1 MSNVKLVF
9 KYAFKDLLRHK
20 TRTFVGILGITVSIS
35 LLALILFLSD
45 SISVTF
51 IEYLSI
57 NAGQQDL
64 NVRVRHYNDE
74 PENRSNYFEFQEIVD
89 KIKDEVEEIDG
100 LIPRMSLYGNV
111 NFSKGYETQELA
123 NARRWVRISG
133 IDFELENQ
141 LEFGS
146 FIKPGTNDLL
156 ELSSLPVNH
165 CAIYYGLNEDIK
177 YAENDTIEIR
187 MGFWHGNEYYNQVRN
202 FTIDAIFDFQLKWPV
217 EYTFSPLIVVDI
229 ATIYETFGNETFYGK
244 SDELILTLKKGQ
256 NIYDARDIEG
266 SENRVKKIAGEVQL
280 LIGLKEYDIDSPKV
294 EILGFSELFSVGLT
308 IIFVFVSMISMLISG
323 VLING
328 ILKTSV
334 EERIREFGIFRTL
347 GATKKYNLVI
357 VLTQGLL
364 LCNFGTILGIILAQ
378 LATQYVVLPIA
389 GAAVAQSIPGLAGN
403 ITFATTMWSILISYM
418 IGLSVGIVV
427 SISPALKVMKLQ
439 LIESI
444 HPYRK
449 EDVLYK
455 LQKRAS
461 VNYKLLIVGGILTVN
476 AALVLFVLPR
486 IMNSGDLSLF
496 AGTLIALLLIFLIGM
511 TLAGLGILPLIL
523 RIFIRFFQLFTKKL
537 APVYRIF
544 IFRYARRNS
553 STIITFAF
561 TFSFVI
567 FTSSVFAYLGNQGVV
582 SANLNY
588 GADLVIETKG
598 WYEPEGISSGG
609 GLFGGGGGGFL
620 SISSDPPKTSQ
631 EEEFSVNPNR
641 ILTSDFKE
649 ELLKKEGIERIST
662 VLASPY
668 QLTQIY
674 SEEGKEFTA
683 TIGDLAGI
691 TSLDISLIGI
701 DEIYPSTIKIEY
713 LEFTQGD
720 ITTSFEHLFEEQ
732 EIPGCIISEAI
743 SLSLDLF
750 LGDLVKMEIQRG
762 DESEIYTFRIA
773 GVAAAMPGFLGTFSR
788 MVATANMGGV
798 MISQEVYMSIMDIP
812 PIPYLDKI
820 FIQLNQ
826 VAQRASQ
833 SILTQIKR
841 ENEGVY
847 DFDIIS
853 LKAEV
858 SQSELFFTLISVFFS
873 ITLQATVVICL
884 FGLLS
889 SSYSTIIE
897 RKKEIGIIR
906 TLGLK
911 GKEISRLFT
920 IESLI
925 IMLSSGTVGVLVGW
939 TTGLLLSVSM
949 NLTSGLPNIPQFP
962 LTDMLFVFGLSII
975 FTLIGMKILLNKSR
989 KKKIVDIYR
998 ETM

>member
-1 MSNVKLVF
+1 IKLVF

-20 TRTFVGILGITVSIS
+20 TRTFVGALGITVSIS

-45 SISVTF
+45 SVSVTF
-51 IEYLSI
+51 IDYLSI
-57 NAGQQDL
+57 DAGQQDF
-64 NVRVRHYNDE
+64 NIQIRHYNGE
-74 PENRSNYFEFQEIVD
+74 PENRSNYYDYNSLINTLQNEVDEI
-89 KIKDEVEEIDG
+89 ESY
-100 LIPRMSLYGNV
+100 IPRMNLWGNI
-111 NFSKGYETQELA
+111 NISKGFETQELA
-123 NARRWVRISG
+123 NEERSVLISG

-141 LEFGS
+141 LKFGS
-146 FIKPGTNDLL
+146 FIKPGSNELL
-156 ELSSLPVNH
+156 ELSSLPSNN
-165 CAIYYGLNEDIK
+165 CAIYYGLNDEIK

-187 MGFWHGNEYYNQVRN
+187 MGFWHGDQYFYSVRN
-202 FTIDAIFDFQLKWPV
+202 FTIDRIFDFQLKWPIV
-217 EYTFSPLIVVDI
+217 YTFRPLIVVDI
-229 ATIYETFGNETFYGK
+229 NTIYEIFGNETFNGK
-244 SDELILTLKKGQ
+244 CNELILTLKKDQ
-256 NIYDARDIEG
+256 NIYDARDITG
-266 SENRVKKIAGEVQL
+266 SENRVKKIAGEIQL
-280 LIGLKEYDIDSPKV
+280 LIGLKEYYIDSPKV
-294 EILGFSELFSVGLT
+294 DILGFSEWFSVGLT

-347 GATKKYNLVI
+347 GATKKYNLII

-378 LATQYVVLPIA
+378 LTTEYAVLPIA
-389 GAAVAQSIPGLAGN
+389 GALVAQSIPGLAGN
-403 ITFATTMWSILISYM
+403 ITFSTTIWSIILSYM

-427 SISPALKVMKLQ
+427 SISPALRVMKLQ

-461 VNYKLLIVGGILTVN
+461 INYKLLLVGGILTVN
-476 AALVLFVLPR
+476 AAFVLFVLPR
-486 IMNSGDLSLF
+486 ILNSGDTALF
-496 AGTLIALLLIFLIGM
+496 SGTLITLLLIFLIGM
-511 TLAGLGILPLIL
+511 TLAGLAILPLIL
-523 RIFIRFFQLFTKKL
+523 RFFIRFFQIFTKKI
-537 APVYRIF
+537 APVYKIF

-567 FTSSVFAYLGNQGVV
+567 FTSSVFSFLGNNGVV

-598 WYEPEGISSGG
+598 WYEPEEAESF
-609 GLFGGGGGGFL
+609 GLFGGGGGFL
-620 SISSDPPKTSQ
+620 SVSSNPLKTSQ
-631 EEEFSVNPNR
+631 ENGFSVDPNR
-641 ILTSDFKE
+641 ILTVDFKE
-649 ELLKKEGIERIST
+649 ELLKIDGVERISS
-662 VLASPY
+662 VIASPFH
-668 QLTQIY
+668 LTQIY

-683 TIGDLAGI
+683 TIGDLAAI
-691 TSLDISLIGI
+691 TTLDVSLIGI
-701 DEIYPSTIKIEY
+701 DDVYPSTIKIEY
-713 LEFTQGD
+713 VEFTQGD
-720 ITTSFEHLFEEQ
+720 ISSFSHLFEDQ
-732 EIPGCIISEAI
+732 EIPECIISEAI
-743 SLSLDLF
+743 SLSLDMY
-750 LGDLVKMEIQRG
+750 LGDMIQMEINRG
-762 DESEIYTFRIA
+762 DESEIYKFKIA
-773 GVAAAMPGFLGTFSR
+773 GVAAAMPGFMGKFARS
-788 MVATANMGGV
+788 AASANMGGV
-798 MISQEVYMSIMDIP
+798 MISQDIYMSIMDIP

-820 FIQLNQ
+820 FVQLNLN
-826 VAQRASQ
+826 SQ
-833 SILTQIKR
+833 SASNEILEQVKD
-841 ENEGVY
+841 ENEGNY

-853 LKAEV
+853 LSAEIN
-858 SQSELFFTLISVFFS
+858 QQQLFFTIINIFFT
-873 ITLQATVVICL
+873 ITLDATIIICL

-911 GKEISRLFT
+911 GKEIGRMFT

-939 TTGLLLSVSM
+939 TTSLLLSVSM
-949 NLTSGLPNIPQFP
+949 NLTSGLPNVPVFP
-962 LTDMLFVFGLSII
+962 FSDMIFVFTLSIV
-975 FTLIGMKILLNKSR
+975 FTLIGMKVLLKKSR

>member
-1 MSNVKLVF
+1 MPNVKLVF

-20 TRTFVGILGITVSIS
+20 TRTFVGILGITVSIA

-57 NAGQQDL
+57 DSGQQDL
-64 NVRVRHYNDE
+64 NIQVRHYNGE
-74 PENRSNYFEFQEIVD
+74 PENRSDYFEFQNLVD
-89 KIKDEVEEIDG
+89 KIQNEVEEIEG
-100 LIPRMSLYGNV
+100 FIPRMNVWGNV
-111 NFSKGYETQELA
+111 NLSKGVETQELA
-123 NARRWVRISG
+123 NARRWVQISG
-133 IDFELENQ
+133 IDFGRENQ

-146 FIKPGTNDLL
+146 FIKPDTNELL

-165 CAIYYGLNEDIK
+165 CAIYYGLNNEIK

-187 MGFWHGNEYYNQVRN
+187 MGFWHGDQYYYSVRN
-202 FTIDAIFDFQLKWPV
+202 FTIDSIFDFQLKWPV
-217 EYTFSPLIVVDI
+217 QYTNRPLIVVDI
-229 ATIYETFGNETFYGK
+229 DTLYDTFGNNTFNGRCN
-244 SDELILTLKKGQ
+244 ELILTLKKGY

-266 SENRVKKIAGEVQL
+266 SETRVKKIAGKVQL

-294 EILGFSELFSVGLT
+294 EILGYSELFSVGLT

-347 GATKKYNLVI
+347 GATKKYNLII

-364 LCNFGTILGIILAQ
+364 LCNSGTILGIILAQ
-378 LATQYVVLPIA
+378 LATEFVVLPIA
-389 GAAVAQSIPGLAGN
+389 GTVVAQSIPGLAGN
-403 ITFATTMWSILISYM
+403 ITFSTTIWSILISYM
-418 IGLSVGIVV
+418 IGISVGIVV

-455 LQKRAS
+455 LKKRAS
-461 VNYKLLIVGGILTVN
+461 INYKLLIVGGILTVN

-486 IMNSGDLSLF
+486 ILNSGDLSLF

-523 RIFIRFFQLFTKKL
+523 RLFIKFFQLFSKKL
-537 APVYRIF
+537 SPVYRIF

-553 STIITFAF
+553 STIMTFAF

-567 FTSSVFAYLGNQGVV
+567 FTSSVFSYLGNQGVV
-582 SANLNY
+582 AANLDY

-598 WYEPEGISSGG
+598 WVEPEEAESF
-609 GLFGGGGGGFL
+609 GLFGGGGGEFL
-620 SISSDPPKTSQ
+620 SESSNPPKTSQ
-631 EEEFSVNPNR
+631 DNGFSVNPNR
-641 ILTSDFKE
+641 ILTSNFKD
-649 ELLKKEGIERIST
+649 ELLKKEGIERISS
-662 VLASPY
+662 VLASPFH
-668 QLTQIY
+668 LTQIY

-683 TIGDLAGI
+683 KIGDLASI
-691 TSLDISLIGI
+691 TSLDVSLIGI
-701 DEIYPSTIKIEY
+701 DEIYPSTIKIKY
-713 LEFTQGD
+713 IEFTQGD
-720 ITTSFEHLFEEQ
+720 ITSSFEQLFKEQ
-732 EIPGCIISEAI
+732 EIPACIISEAI
-743 SLSLDLF
+743 SLSLDIF
-750 LGDLVKMEIQRG
+750 LGDIIKMDIQRG
-762 DESEIYTFRIA
+762 DESEIFKFKIA
-773 GVAAAMPGFLGTFSR
+773 GVAAAMPGFLGEFSR
-788 MVATANMGGV
+788 MAATANMGGV
-798 MISQEVYMSIMDIP
+798 MISQEVYMSLMDIP

-826 VAQRASQ
+826 NAQTSAQ
-833 SILTQIKR
+833 EILTLIKK
-841 ENEGVY
+841 ENEGIY

-858 SQSELFFTLISVFFS
+858 SQQELFFTLISVFFT
-873 ITLQATVVICL
+873 ITLDATIVICL

-911 GKEISRLFT
+911 GKEISRLFA

-949 NLTSGLPNIPQFP
+949 NLTSGLPNNPVFP
-962 LTDMLFVFGLSII
+962 LSDMIFVFVLSIV
-975 FTLIGMKILLNKSR
+975 FTLIGMKMLLRKSR

>member
-1 MSNVKLVF
+1 
-9 KYAFKDLLRHK
+9 
-20 TRTFVGILGITVSIS
+20 
-35 LLALILFLSD
+35 
-45 SISVTF
+45 
-51 IEYLSI
+51 
-57 NAGQQDL
+57 
-64 NVRVRHYNDE
+64 
-74 PENRSNYFEFQEIVD
+74 
-89 KIKDEVEEIDG
+89 
-100 LIPRMSLYGNV
+100 
-111 NFSKGYETQELA
+111 
-123 NARRWVRISG
+123 
-133 IDFELENQ
+133 
-141 LEFGS
+141 
-146 FIKPGTNDLL
+146 
-156 ELSSLPVNH
+156 
-165 CAIYYGLNEDIK
+165 
-177 YAENDTIEIR
+177 
-187 MGFWHGNEYYNQVRN
+187 
-202 FTIDAIFDFQLKWPV
+202 
-217 EYTFSPLIVVDI
+217 
-229 ATIYETFGNETFYGK
+229 
-244 SDELILTLKKGQ
+244 
-256 NIYDARDIEG
+256 
-266 SENRVKKIAGEVQL
+266 
-280 LIGLKEYDIDSPKV
+280 
-294 EILGFSELFSVGLT
+294 
-308 IIFVFVSMISMLISG
+308 MISMLISG

-347 GATKKYNLVI
+347 GATKKYNLII

-378 LATQYVVLPIA
+378 LATQFLVLPIA
-389 GAAVAQSIPGLAGN
+389 GAVVAQSIPGLAGN
-403 ITFATTMWSILISYM
+403 ITFATTVWSILISYM

-427 SISPALKVMKLQ
+427 SISPALKVMRLQ

-461 VNYKLLIVGGILTVN
+461 VNYKLLLVGAILTVN
-476 AALVLFVLPR
+476 AAFVLFVLPR
-486 IMNSGDLSLF
+486 ILNSGDLSLF

-523 RIFIRFFQLFTKKL
+523 RIFIRFFQIFTKKL
-537 APVYRIF
+537 SPVYRIF

-588 GADLVIETKG
+588 GADLVIETEG
-598 WYEPEGISSGG
+598 WAEPEGQPGGG

-620 SISSDPPKTSQ
+620 SVSPDMPKTNQ
-631 EEEFSVNPNR
+631 EEEEFTVNPNR
-641 ILTSDFKE
+641 ILTGDFKE
-649 ELLKKEGIERIST
+649 ELLKIDGIERIST
-662 VLASPY
+662 VLASPF

-674 SEEGKEFTA
+674 SEVGKEFSA
-683 TIGDLAGI
+683 TMGDLAGI

-720 ITTSFEHLFEEQ
+720 ITSSFEQLFVEQ
-732 EIPGCIISEAI
+732 EIPGCIISEGI
-743 SLSLDLF
+743 SLSLDL
-750 LGDLVKMEIQRG
+750 LIGDLVKMEIQRG
-762 DESEIYTFRIA
+762 DESEIYTFKIV
-773 GVAAAMPGFLGTFSR
+773 GVAAAMPGFSGIFSR

-826 VAQRASQ
+826 VAQRSTV
-833 SILTQIKR
+833 SIIDRIER
-841 ENEGVY
+841 ENEVNY

-858 SQSELFFTLISVFFS
+858 SQSELFFTLISVFFT
-873 ITLQATVVICL
+873 ITLDATIIICL
-884 FGLLS
+884 FGLIS

-939 TTGLLLSVSM
+939 ATGLLLSFSL

-962 LTDMLFVFGLSII
+962 ATEMIFVFILSIV
-975 FTLIGMKILLNKSR
+975 FTLFGMKMLLRKSR
-989 KKKIVDIYR
+989 KKKIVEIYR

>member
-1 MSNVKLVF
+1 MPNIKLVF
-9 KYAFKDLLRHK
+9 KYAFKDLSRHK
-20 TRTFVGILGITVSIS
+20 TRTFVGVLGITVSIA

-51 IEYLSI
+51 IDYLSI
-57 NAGQQDL
+57 DAGQQDF
-64 NVRVRHYNDE
+64 NIEVRHYNGE
-74 PENRSNYFEFQEIVD
+74 PENRSNYYDYQNLIDTIQNEVDEI
-89 KIKDEVEEIDG
+89 EG
-100 LIPRMSLYGNV
+100 YIPRMNLWGNV
-111 NFSKGYETQELA
+111 NFSKGIETQELI
-123 NARRWVRISG
+123 NESRGVRISG

-146 FIKPGTNDLL
+146 FIKPGSNELL
-156 ELSSLPVNH
+156 ELSNLPMNH
-165 CAIYYGLNEDIK
+165 CAIYYGLNKEIE
-177 YAENDTIEIR
+177 YAVNDTIEIR
-187 MGFWHGNEYYNQVRN
+187 MGFWHGDQYYYRERN
-202 FTIDAIFDFQLKWPV
+202 FTIDYIFDFQLKWPIRFA
-217 EYTFSPLIVVDI
+217 TWPLIVVDI
-229 ATIYETFGNETFYGK
+229 NTLYETFGNETFNGK
-244 SDELILTLKKGQ
+244 CDELILTLKKGQ
-256 NIYDARDIEG
+256 NIYDARDIKG
-266 SENRVKKIAGEVQL
+266 SENRIKKIAGEIQL
-280 LIGLKEYDIDSPKV
+280 LIGLNKYDINAPKV
-294 EILGFSELFSVGLT
+294 EILGYSELFSVGLT

-347 GATKKYNLVI
+347 GATKKYSLII

-364 LCNFGTILGIILAQ
+364 LCNLGTILGIILAQ
-378 LATQYVVLPIA
+378 LATEYVVLPIA
-389 GAAVAQSIPGLAGN
+389 GAAVAQAIPGLAGH
-403 ITFATTMWSILISYM
+403 ITFSTTIWSILISYL

-455 LQKRAS
+455 LKKRATI
-461 VNYKLLIVGGILTVN
+461 NYKLLLVGAILTVN
-476 AALVLFVLPR
+476 AAFVLFVIPR
-486 IMNSGDLSLF
+486 ILSSGDTALMS
-496 AGTLIALLLIFLIGM
+496 GTLIALLLIFLIGM

-553 STIITFAF
+553 STIMTFAF

-567 FTSSVFAYLGNQGVV
+567 FTSSVFAFLGNEGVV

-598 WYEPEGISSGG
+598 WIDPEESASF
-609 GLFGGGGGGFL
+609 GLFGGEGEGEFL
-620 SISSDPPKTSQ
+620 SVSPTRPKTSQ
-631 EEEFSVNPNR
+631 ENGFSINPNT
-641 ILTSDFKE
+641 ILTSDFEE
-649 ELLKKEGIERIST
+649 ELLKIDGIERISS
-662 VLASPY
+662 VIASPFH
-668 QLTQIY
+668 LTQIY
-674 SEEGKEFTA
+674 SEEGQEFTA
-683 TIGDLAGI
+683 MIGDLAGI
-691 TSLDISLIGI
+691 SRLEVSLIGI
-701 DEIYPSTIKIEY
+701 DELYPSTIKTEY
-713 LEFTQGD
+713 IDFTQGELS
-720 ITTSFEHLFEEQ
+720 TSFEQVFKEQ
-732 EIPGCIISEAI
+732 EIPACIISEAI
-743 SLSLDLF
+743 SLSLDMYI
-750 LGDLVKMEIQRG
+750 GDLIQMEITRG
-762 DESEIYTFRIA
+762 EESEIYKFKIA
-773 GVAAAMPGFLGTFSR
+773 GVAAAMPGFMGKFAR

-798 MISQEVYMSIMDIP
+798 MISQDVYMNIMDIP

-826 VAQRASQ
+826 EAKSTPQY
-833 SILTQIKR
+833 IINK
-841 ENEGVY
+841 VY
-847 DFDIIS
+847 GKKGIFVFDVTS
-853 LKAEV
+853 LSAEIN
-858 SQSELFFTLISVFFS
+858 QQELFFTMIAIFFT
-873 ITLQATVVICL
+873 ITLDATIIICL

-889 SSYSTIIE
+889 STYSTIIE

-925 IMLSSGTVGVLVGW
+925 IMLSSGTVGTLVGW
-939 TTGLLLSVSM
+939 ATGLLLSVSM
-949 NLTSGLPNIPQFP
+949 NLTSGLPNIPVFP
-962 LTDMLFVFGLSII
+962 LSDMMFIFALSII
-975 FTLIGMKILLNKSR
+975 FTLIGMKLLLRKSR
-989 KKKIVDIYR
+989 KKKIIDIYR

>member
-1 MSNVKLVF
+1 MTNVKLVF

-20 TRTFVGILGITVSIS
+20 TRTFVGILGITVSIA

-51 IEYLSI
+51 IDYLSI
-57 NAGQQDL
+57 DSGQQDL
-64 NVRVRHYNDE
+64 NVQVRHYNGE
-74 PENRSNYFEFQEIVD
+74 PENRSDYFEFQEIVD
-89 KIKDEVEEIDG
+89 KIKGEVEEIEG
-100 LIPRMSLYGNV
+100 LIPRMNVWGDV
-111 NFSKGYETQELA
+111 NFSQGYETQELA
-123 NARRWVRISG
+123 NARRWVQISG
-133 IDFELENQ
+133 IDFGTENQ

-146 FIKPGTNDLL
+146 FIKPDTNELL

-165 CAIYYGLNEDIK
+165 CAIYYGLNEEIK

-187 MGFWHGNEYYNQVRN
+187 MGFWHGNQYYYSVRN
-202 FTIDAIFDFQLKWPV
+202 FTIDRIFDFQLKWPV
-217 EYTFSPLIVVDI
+217 VYTNRPFIVVDI
-229 ATIYETFGNETFYGK
+229 ATLYDTFGNDTFNGK
-244 SDELILTLKKGQ
+244 CNELILTMKKGQ

-294 EILGFSELFSVGLT
+294 EILGYSELFSVGLT

-364 LCNFGTILGIILAQ
+364 LCNSGTILGIILAQ
-378 LATQYVVLPIA
+378 LATEFVVLPIA
-389 GAAVAQSIPGLAGN
+389 GAVVAQSIPGLAGN
-403 ITFATTMWSILISYM
+403 ITFSTTIWSILISYM

-455 LQKRAS
+455 LKKRAS
-461 VNYKLLIVGGILTVN
+461 VNYKLLIVGGILTAN

-523 RIFIRFFQLFTKKL
+523 RLFIRFFQIFTKKL
-537 APVYRIF
+537 SPVYRIF

-553 STIITFAF
+553 STIMTFAF

-567 FTSSVFAYLGNQGVV
+567 FTSSVFGYLGNQGVV
-582 SANLNY
+582 AANLNY
-588 GADLVIETKG
+588 GADLVIETRG
-598 WYEPEGISSGG
+598 WVEPEEAASF

-620 SISSDPPKTSQ
+620 SDSSRLPKTSQ
-631 EEEFSVNPNR
+631 DNGFSVNPNR

-649 ELLKKEGIERIST
+649 ELLKKDGIERISS
-662 VLASPY
+662 VLASPFH
-668 QLTQIY
+668 LTQIY

-683 TIGDLAGI
+683 TIGDLASI
-691 TSLDISLIGI
+691 TSLDVSLIGI

-713 LEFTQGD
+713 IEFTQGD
-720 ITTSFEHLFEEQ
+720 IASSFEQLFREQ
-732 EIPGCIISEAI
+732 ETPTCIISEAI
-743 SLSLDLF
+743 SLSLDIF
-750 LGDLVKMEIQRG
+750 LGDIIKMEIQRG
-762 DESEIYTFRIA
+762 DESEIYKFKVA
-773 GVAAAMPGFLGTFSR
+773 GVAAAMPGFLGEFSR

-798 MISQEVYMSIMDIP
+798 MISQDVYMSLMDIP

-826 VAQRASQ
+826 NAQKSSQ
-833 SILTQIKR
+833 DILNLIKK
-841 ENEGVY
+841 ENEGIY

-858 SQSELFFTLISVFFS
+858 SQQELFFTLISVFFN
-873 ITLQATVVICL
+873 ITLQATIVICL

-920 IESLI
+920 VESLI

-939 TTGLLLSVSM
+939 TTGLLLSASM
-949 NLTSGLPNIPQFP
+949 NLTSGLPNNPAFP
-962 LTDMLFVFGLSII
+962 LSDMIFMFVLSIV